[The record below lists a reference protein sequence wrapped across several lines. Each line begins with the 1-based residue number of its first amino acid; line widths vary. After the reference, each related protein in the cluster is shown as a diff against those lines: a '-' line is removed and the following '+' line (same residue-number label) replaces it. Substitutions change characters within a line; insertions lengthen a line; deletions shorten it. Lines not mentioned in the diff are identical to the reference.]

1 MKTHL
6 PITILSLILALAVS
20 CEQSDEEPARGF
32 VKFYGGYQAD
42 AGNDVQVVPGGGY
55 ALTGVM
61 NPDSV
66 RRMFLL
72 VTDARG
78 NQLDFS
84 PVFYGGNHET
94 SGNSLLVLDDGYLL
108 TGFLKDTLP
117 GGEVKTDAYIVRTS
131 KTGEE
136 IWSRTYGGDG
146 DDVAFHAVQRRS
158 GGFVV
163 AGAMD
168 NPDQQDPWV
177 FMIDE
182 EGNELGYE
190 FKGNATGADGRARF
204 LLPAGEGYLCGA
216 TYDDGAY
223 DGTDFY
229 LIYLD
234 EQCGVYDTR
243 PMGTAYDDHTRCV
256 FRYQDAFA
264 LMGYAENL
272 TSGVNELSVY
282 TFGVDQNSIVDLE
295 RLATI
300 SRSGRDLTG
309 EDCVVRDDGVIAV
322 AGTFEE
328 NENRDMM
335 LLFLEDGAESGRVT
349 YGELGNQSVHGIAR
363 TPDGGL
369 VMAGTNGLEGNSVI
383 SLVKT
388 DAKGAL

>member
-1 MKTHL
+1 MKTRL
-6 PITILSLILALAVS
+6 LITFLSLLLLLSVS
-20 CEQSDEEPARGF
+20 CERSGEVPGRGF

-42 AGNDVQVVPGGGY
+42 AGNDVQVLPGGGY
-55 ALTGVM
+55 ALTGAM

-66 RRMFLL
+66 RRMFLM
-72 VTDARG
+72 VTDDGG

-94 SGNSLLVLDDGYLL
+94 WGNSLLVLDDGYLL
-108 TGFLKDTLP
+108 TGVLKDTLP
-117 GGEVKTDAYIVRTS
+117 GGELKTDAYIVRTGM
-131 KTGEE
+131 TGEE
-136 IWSRTYGGDG
+136 IWSRTYGSDG
-146 DDVAFHAVQRRS
+146 DDAVFHAVKRKT

-163 AGAMD
+163 AGARD
-168 NPDQQDPWV
+168 TADQQDTWV

-182 EGNELGYE
+182 EGNKLDYE
-190 FKGNATGADGRARF
+190 FLGKSSDDDQANC
-204 LLPAGEGYLCGA
+204 LIPAGEGYLCGA
-216 TYDDGAY
+216 TYDDGAF

-234 EQCGVYDTR
+234 EQCKVFDTR
-243 PMGTAYDDHTRCV
+243 AMGTAYDDHARCL

-264 LMGYAENL
+264 LMGYTENL

-282 TFGVDQNSIVDLE
+282 TFGVDQKSILDLE

-335 LLFLEDGAESGRVT
+335 LLFLKDGVESGRVT
-349 YGELGNQSVHGIAR
+349 YGELGNQSGHGIAS
-363 TPDGGL
+363 TSDGGL

-383 SLVKT
+383 CLVKT
-388 DAKGAL
+388 DAEGAL